1 MLRFSELV
9 QGSLSIARV
18 RSRSAKIELLSE
30 LLRRLEPAERAIG
43 SAYLAGELPQGRV
56 GVGYRTVAKLAT
68 EVPFDPTLASPTL
81 LEVDAALT
89 KISAAEGPGSQ
100 ARKNALLTDLYRPLT
115 PPERGL
121 LSGLFVGEVRQGAL
135 AALLLEAVAVVSR
148 VASADLRRAAML
160 AGSDLE
166 AARVALTEG
175 PAALSRF
182 KLRPGTPMKPM
193 LASPAD
199 DVGVALETFG
209 AAARFDVK
217 LDGARLQIHKDG
229 DQIALFS
236 RSLHDV
242 TARCPEIV
250 AFARALPAAA
260 AILDG
265 EAIAL
270 RDASGAPHAFQT
282 TMRRFGRQHGVAEL
296 AKQLPLSP
304 FVFDVMMMG
313 TEELFD
319 APLSE
324 RLARLARV
332 VPEAARVA
340 GITSEDPEEV
350 ESFYDEVVAKGHE
363 GLMGKSLS
371 STYEAGHR
379 GSQWLKLKPA
389 HTLDLVVLAVER
401 GSGRRHEWL
410 SNLHLGARDP
420 AGGFAM
426 IGKTFKG
433 MTDEMLRWQTRRF
446 EELAVRQ
453 VEDAPLGPPLG
464 GAAARWGSGLVE
476 VRPEQVV
483 EVAFNDVQ
491 HSSEYSSGAA
501 LRFARVRRY
510 RMDKSAADANTLEE
524 VRALLP
530 KL

>member
-1 MLRFSELV
+1 MRFSELV
-9 QGSLSIARV
+9 QGSLSIARE
-18 RSRSAKIELLSE
+18 RSRSAKIARLSE
-30 LLRRLEPAERAIG
+30 LLLKLDPAERAIG

-56 GVGYRTVAKLAT
+56 GVGYRTVSKLAT
-68 EVPFDPTLASPTL
+68 EVPFDETLASPTL

-89 KISAAEGPGSQ
+89 SVAATEGPGSQ
-100 ARKNALLTDLYRPLT
+100 ARKSALLAALYRPLRA
-115 PPERGL
+115 PERAF
-121 LSGLFVGEVRQGAL
+121 LSGLFVGEIRQGAL
-135 AALLLEAVAVVSR
+135 TALLLEAAASVSH
-148 VASADLRRAAML
+148 VASSELRRAAML

-166 AARVALTEG
+166 AVRVALTEG
-175 PAALSRF
+175 PVGLARF
-182 KLRPGTPMKPM
+182 KLTPGTPMKPM

-199 DVGVALETFG
+199 DVSAAIETFG

-217 LDGARLQIHKDG
+217 LDGARIQLHKDG

-236 RSLHDV
+236 RSMHDV

-250 AFARALPAAA
+250 AFARALPVER
-260 AILDG
+260 AIIDG

-282 TMRRFGRQHGVAEL
+282 TMRRFGRQRGVAEV
-296 AKQLPLSP
+296 ASELPLTP
-304 FVFDVMMMG
+304 FVFDVMLLG
-313 TEELFD
+313 AEELFD

-324 RLARLARV
+324 RLLRLESV
-332 VPEAARVA
+332 VPEVARVP
-340 GITSEDPEEV
+340 GITSDSAEEV
-350 ESFYDEVVAKGHE
+350 EAFYDDVVARGHE

-371 STYEAGHR
+371 SVYEAGHR

-410 SNLHLGARDP
+410 SNIHLGARDP

-446 EELAVRQ
+446 TELAVRE
-453 VEDAPLGPPLG
+453 VGD
-464 GAAARWGSGLVE
+464 WLVQ

-491 HSSEYSSGAA
+491 HSAEYSSGAA

-510 RMDKSAADANTLEE
+510 RSDKSASDANTIEE